1 MTLEIRKQANE
12 KRQLMRSFLKKIV
25 SNDERAK
32 QLFKL
37 YFDRNELSEEHFIKL
52 FRIDNYLFSYR
63 SSSYRS
69 N

>member
-32 QLFKL
+32 QLGWGWYL
-37 YFDRNELSEEHFIKL
+37 NFIL
-52 FRIDNYLFSYR
+52 TVMNYLKSKTPPAFYKAISD
-63 SSSYRS
+63 
-69 N
+69 

>member
-37 YFDRNELSEEHFIKL
+37 YFDRNELSEEQFYKAIS
-52 FRIDNYLFSYR
+52 D
-63 SSSYRS
+63 
-69 N
+69 